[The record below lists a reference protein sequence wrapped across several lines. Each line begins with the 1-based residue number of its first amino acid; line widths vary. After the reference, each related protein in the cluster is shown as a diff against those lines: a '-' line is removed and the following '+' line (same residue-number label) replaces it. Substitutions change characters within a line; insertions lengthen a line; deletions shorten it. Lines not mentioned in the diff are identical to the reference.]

1 MSDQSL
7 LSLGVILVFA
17 GFLIAFVAVILM
29 FFTTTRGKGKVKG
42 GGAVVI
48 GPFPIVFGTDRE
60 SLKILL
66 LLSIAI
72 IVLMIIVTVIFHFV
86 LK

>member
-1 MSDQSL
+1 MFAI
-7 LSLGVILVFA
+7 GIILIFA

-29 FFTTTRGKGKVKG
+29 FFTTTKGKGKVKG
-42 GGAVVI
+42 GGAVII

-60 SLKILL
+60 SIKILL
-66 LLSIAI
+66 LLSIALI
-72 IVLMIIVTVIFHFV
+72 ILMLIVTVIFHFF